1 MSNAFVLMQAKM
13 HSLFTLANSFSQRIC
28 MFLPWPLTCDF
39 CLDWDVLLKSSF
51 LNMRTMWVLRR
62 HQCLT
67 YCYAV
72 ATVNSLIMLGQGIP
86 HIHFALGPA
95 KSLASLGGDAQ
106 AAVRKHRRQEEWQC
120 NPGVEAPG
128 KSQECLNWPEGAFLR
143 GKLETRE
150 STCRG
155 ALLDGETGSE
165 KGRFA
170 KEFSEVRTI
179 RFMLGKLP
187 ERPYLTQRQQRRRL
201 CLLEPASSQRVKPIT
216 GKICPL
222 CSCAMGWTMSFPHL
236 FFPSTNIYW
245 VSNMHI
251 LCFFFPERFQRWQ

>member
-1 MSNAFVLMQAKM
+1 
-13 HSLFTLANSFSQRIC
+13 

-72 ATVNSLIMLGQGIP
+72 ATVNSLLMLGQGIP

-187 ERPYLTQRQQRRRL
+187 ERPYLTQRQQRRSKTNNWENL
-201 CLLEPASSQRVKPIT
+201 PIVFMCHGLDYVIPSFILSLNKHLLSIQHAHTV
-216 GKICPL
+216 
-222 CSCAMGWTMSFPHL
+222 
-236 FFPSTNIYW
+236 
-245 VSNMHI
+245 
-251 LCFFFPERFQRWQ
+251 FFFFSERFQRWQ